1 MTRTTTYF
9 GLEIVDG
16 KLVREADIMRLPFG
30 EFWRESSVGS
40 TTIGKPDSDAHF
52 VYLHD
57 WERFARLFISTGR
70 HRYMAPDS
78 QQDTATTDKKA

>member
-16 KLVREADIMRLPFG
+16 KLVREADIAHLLLA

-40 TTIGKPDSDAHF
+40 TILIDPEAGQAF

-57 WERFARLFISTGR
+57 W
-70 HRYMAPDS
+70 
-78 QQDTATTDKKA
+78 

>member
-1 MTRTTTYF
+1 MTGKTTYF
-9 GLEIVDG
+9 GLEIIDG

-30 EFWRESSVGS
+30 SFWRESSMGS
-40 TTIGKPDSDAHF
+40 TTLGHPGTDEHF

-70 HRYMAPDS
+70 HRYMPTSTHQEPVAAD
-78 QQDTATTDKKA
+78 QKV